1 MISDVLRV
9 IRDARK
15 KTLGPFSPSFDV
27 QALLREGLEK
37 FLPEDAHKRVS
48 GKLRVSLTRVYDGK
62 NVIIT
67 DFETREELLQV
78 RHFHDYFKCQNE
90 SKISRVAFIYFR
102 LFWLVLSYQFFLGL
116 YHLSFEV

>member
-1 MISDVLRV
+1 MRLLFDLGGMISDVLRV
-9 IRDARK
+9 IGDARR

-27 QALLREGLEK
+27 QALLREGLER

-62 NVIIT
+62 NVIVT

-78 RHFHDYFKCQNE
+78 RFFFN
-90 SKISRVAFIYFR
+90 FL
-102 LFWLVLSYQFFLGL
+102 LFFFFQSEGL
-116 YHLSFEV
+116 FTTLKLF

>member
-1 MISDVLRV
+1 MNFFSAGGMISDVLKV

-48 GKLRVSLTRVYDGK
+48 GKLRVSLTRVRDLK
-62 NVIIT
+62 NHIVT
-67 DFETREELLQV
+67 DFESREELLQV
-78 RHFHDYFKCQNE
+78 RNE
-90 SKISRVAFIYFR
+90 RQIK
-102 LFWLVLSYQFFLGL
+102 L
-116 YHLSFEV
+116 